1 VAGRGRSNLRCDPRA
16 PLRNV
21 HALPRVAAR
30 SPKRVFRV
38 LDHSA
43 IYLLIAGTY
52 TPFALGALRGPWGW
66 SLFGTVWGLAI
77 LGIVAKST
85 VGFRFRRLSTFI
97 YVTMGWMVIVA
108 IRPLTMHVDRAGLAW
123 LLAGGVAY
131 TCGVYFYVRDD
142 RVRYAH
148 VVWHLFVAAGSA
160 CHFVAVLRYAAG

>member
-1 VAGRGRSNLRCDPRA
+1 
-16 PLRNV
+16 
-21 HALPRVAAR
+21 
-30 SPKRVFRV
+30 
-38 LDHSA
+38 
-43 IYLLIAGTY
+43 
-52 TPFALGALRGPWGW
+52 
-66 SLFGTVWGLAI
+66 
-77 LGIVAKST
+77 
-85 VGFRFRRLSTFI
+85 
-97 YVTMGWMVIVA
+97 MGWMVIVA